1 MWTEHKTL
9 STRIRIFLKTDI
21 FSPLSKNTLPRVAYL
36 NNLRTSIRYLVWH
49 EQQRPGTGASS
60 SHTLK
65 IVPERLAEMVWF
77 IKFRFLLLNIDF
89 SFSGFQARTLF
100 TFATV
105 RIGVYTAPR
114 CGTKPIR
121 YVTLHVKTCKRWQA
135 AHLHRRKTFENFL
148 HIAPLRRTLSGILHL
163 KIWTMI

>member
-105 RIGVYTAPR
+105 RIGVYTAPK
-114 CGTKPIR
+114 CGTEPIR
-121 YVTLHVKTCKRWQA
+121 YVTLHFRDWLGPASIRHRSKSRRN
-135 AHLHRRKTFENFL
+135 HLSYVWTE
-148 HIAPLRRTLSGILHL
+148 ALSG
-163 KIWTMI
+163 MIFAPAQK